1 MTRLVPSAGWCA
13 AVVLVTMA
21 SSPRAFAQQPT
32 PITMQ
37 SSPATGKNLEIT
49 VGGTFLTPVPM
60 GSQHISLIAPGGG
73 PFNIA
78 DTSSRTAASF
88 GLEARLGFRLSN
100 RTRLEVAGGWSRVGF
115 DTEITG
121 DIENPSTVIASIPIN
136 RFTAGGAVTF
146 ALSSKPKRDIYAIA
160 GASWMR
166 ELSEISATG
175 VYDDG
180 AIVDGGAGMKMWWR
194 DRPSGRIKRFGLR
207 VEGRVGVRTGG
218 LQLDD
223 KSAHI
228 VPAFIGSLIIGS

>member
-1 MTRLVPSAGWCA
+1 MLAT
-13 AVVLVTMA
+13 
-21 SSPRAFAQQPT
+21 SPHVAFAQQPT
-32 PITMQ
+32 PVTLQ
-37 SSPATGKNLEIT
+37 QSPATGKNLEIT
-49 VGGTFLTPVPM
+49 VGGAFLTPVPM
-60 GSQHISLIAPGGG
+60 GSQNISLIAPGGG

-78 DTSSRTAASF
+78 DTTSRTGASF
-88 GLEARLGFRLSN
+88 GVEARLGFRMSN

-115 DTEITG
+115 ETEVSG
-121 DIENPSTVIASIPIN
+121 DIEDAESIVASLPVN

-146 ALSSKPKRDIYAIA
+146 SLSSKPKRDIYAIA

-180 AIVDGGAGMKMWWR
+180 AIVDGGAGMKLWWR
-194 DRPSGRIKRFGLR
+194 DRPSGRIKRLGLR

-218 LQLDD
+218 LALDD

-228 VPAFIGSLIIGS
+228 VPAFIASLIIGS